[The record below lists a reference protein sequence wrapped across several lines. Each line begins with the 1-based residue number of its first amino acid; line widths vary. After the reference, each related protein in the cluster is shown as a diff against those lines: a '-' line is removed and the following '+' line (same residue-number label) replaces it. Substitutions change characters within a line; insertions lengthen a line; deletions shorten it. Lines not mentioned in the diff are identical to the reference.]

1 MEFKRRSNNFKRSDR
16 NKDSRREEGPA
27 RERSNLKRDD
37 KPPFRKK
44 DSRFSGARGKG
55 PTGSKH
61 NPDFYGKK
69 KTFSK
74 RKPEEV
80 ESLANAE
87 GLIRLNK
94 YISNSGICSRREADE
109 FIKAGL
115 VSVNGKV
122 LTEMGVKVKPGD
134 VVRYH
139 DSVVQPE
146 KMVYVLL
153 NKPKDY
159 ITTAD
164 DPFERKTVME
174 LVRPACRERIYP
186 VGRLDRNTTGLLL
199 FTNDGDLAKKLMHPS
214 TEITKLYHVELD
226 RQLKPEDMSAIRKG
240 IELEDGFIKVDDIAY
255 TQTPEMKGKTDKSQ
269 IGIEL
274 HSGRNRIVRKIFEH
288 LTYKVKKLDRT
299 LYAGLTK
306 KDLPRGKWR
315 HLTPLEVSSLKM
327 ITGKKKYQKS
337 F

>member
-1 MEFKRRSNNFKRSDR
+1 MTFRREKKNSG
-16 NKDSRREEGPA
+16 SRRT
-27 RERSNLKRDD
+27 
-37 KPPFRKK
+37 
-44 DSRFSGARGKG
+44 

-61 NPDFYGKK
+61 NRDFFGKK
-69 KTFSK
+69 KTFS
-74 RKPEEV
+74 RRGREEV
-80 ESLANAE
+80 KSLANEE
-87 GLIRLNK
+87 GFIRLNK
-94 YISNSGICSRREADE
+94 YISNSGICSRREADD

-122 LTEMGVKVKPGD
+122 VTEMGVKVKPGD
-134 VVRYH
+134 VVKYH
-139 DSVVQPE
+139 GSVVHPE

-174 LVRPACRERIYP
+174 LVRGACAERIYP

-199 FTNDGDLAKKLMHPS
+199 FTNDGELATRLMHPS
-214 TEITKLYHVELD
+214 AEVSKLYHVELD
-226 RQLKPEDMSAIRKG
+226 RQLNAEDMTAIRKG
-240 IELEDGFIKVDDIAY
+240 IELEDGFIKVDDIAFAY
-255 TQTPEMKGKTDKSQ
+255 TPELRGATDKKQ

-288 LTYKVKKLDRT
+288 LGYTVKKLDRT
-299 LYAGLTK
+299 VYAGLTK

-315 HLTPLEVSSLKM
+315 HLTNLEVASLKM
-327 ITGKKKYQKS
+327 MTGNKKFKRNAEHGRDEK
-337 F
+337 

>member
-1 MEFKRRSNNFKRSDR
+1 MRNEKDR
-16 NKDSRREEGPA
+16 KNSKSRRT
-27 RERSNLKRDD
+27 
-37 KPPFRKK
+37 
-44 DSRFSGARGKG
+44 

-61 NPDFYGKK
+61 NRDFYGKK
-69 KTFSK
+69 KPFKSK
-74 RKPEEV
+74 RRREEV
-80 ESLANAE
+80 QSLANDD

-94 YISNSGICSRREADE
+94 YISNSGICSRREADD

-122 LTEMGVKVKPGD
+122 VTEMGIKVRPGD
-134 VVRYH
+134 VVKYNN
-139 DSVVQPE
+139 SAVQPE

-164 DPFERKTVME
+164 DPYERKTVME
-174 LVRPACRERIYP
+174 LVRDACRERIYP

-199 FTNDGDLAKKLMHPS
+199 FTNDGDLATKLMHPS

-226 RQLKPEDMSAIRKG
+226 RQLKAEDMSAIRKG

-255 TQTPEMKGKTDKSQ
+255 AHIQELRGAIDKKQ
-269 IGIEL
+269 IGVEL

-288 LTYKVKKLDRT
+288 LGYTIKKLDRT
-299 LYAGLTK
+299 IYAGLTK

-315 HLTPLEVSSLKM
+315 HLTNLEVSSLKM
-327 ITGKKKYQKS
+327 LTGRKKIRSTKPHSAPAEQS
-337 F
+337 E